1 MTSSPDQTVWD
12 LIARRAADD
21 PDGLVAVDDSGDQV
35 TAGALVERS
44 EDLARRLVAQ
54 GIGKGDAVSW
64 VLPSSISTLALVGA
78 LARLGAV
85 QNPII
90 PIFGEKEIGFIT
102 AQVGSRLLVTPGT
115 FRGVDF
121 AAIGAR
127 LVCRS
132 VALAEL
138 PVAGD
143 VELPPVPTD
152 PNEVRW
158 LFYTSGST
166 ADPKG
171 VRHTD
176 RSIISAGNALR
187 RSFLGPGSRWGGA
200 VPIAHVGVPTVFTA
214 AVSMGVTMHFI
225 AVFDPVR
232 SCELLRD
239 WGVDTAVGIGAA
251 VAAMLDFQK
260 ERGGDQFPALR
271 VMLSGGGPKHPT
283 LFDRARDELGC
294 ALLPS
299 YGLTECP
306 YISSSTL
313 DDPDIARAEGEGRP
327 SEGVDVRIV
336 AEDGRLLPAGDEGE
350 IRVQAPQLFAGY
362 VDPTLDAGAFDE
374 HGYLRTGDLGYLAA
388 DGHLV
393 ITGRIKEVVV
403 RNGENLGVREV
414 EDLLLQHPSVLDA
427 AVIGLPDPVT
437 GERVCAVVVA
447 RPGADVHLDEL
458 RRYCAER
465 GLMRQKHPEQLAV
478 VDAIP
483 RNPMGKARKPQLRE
497 TLVSQER

>member
-1 MTSSPDQTVWD
+1 MAVSADQTVWG
-12 LIARRAADD
+12 LVARRTADD
-21 PDGLVAVDDSGDQV
+21 PGGLVAVDDGGDRV
-35 TAGALVERS
+35 TAAELVERS
-44 EDLARRLVAQ
+44 ESLARQLAAY
-54 GIGKGDAVSW
+54 GIGSGDVVSW
-64 VLPSSISTLALVGA
+64 ILPSRVESLVLLCA

-85 QNPII
+85 QNPIV
-90 PIFGEKEIGFIT
+90 PIYGEKEIAFIT
-102 AQVGSRLLVTPGT
+102 GQVGARLLVTPGV

-121 AAIGAR
+121 AATGERMACPS
-127 LVCRS
+127 LQ
-132 VALAEL
+132 LA
-138 PVAGD
+138 D
-143 VELPPVPTD
+143 LPPAGAAD
-152 PNEVRW
+152 PPPAPSTSDAVRW

-176 RSIISAGNALR
+176 RSIIAAGNALR
-187 RSFLGPGSRWGGA
+187 RSFLPGSRWGGA

-214 AVSMGVTMHFI
+214 AVSMGVAMHFI

-232 SCELLRD
+232 SCEQLRD
-239 WGVDTAVGIGAA
+239 WGVDTAVGIGA
-251 VAAMLDFQK
+251 VVSAMLDFQK

-299 YGLTECP
+299 YGMTECP
-306 YISSSTL
+306 YISTSTL
-313 DDPDIARAEGEGRP
+313 DDPDDARAEGEGRP

-336 AEDGRLLPAGDEGE
+336 AEDGRVVEPGAEGE
-350 IRVQAPQLFAGY
+350 IRVRAPQAFAGY
-362 VDPTLDAGAFDE
+362 VDPTLDVEVFDE

-388 DGHLV
+388 GGHVV

-403 RNGENLGVREV
+403 RNGENLGVRDI

-427 AVIGLPDPVT
+427 TVIGLPDAVT
-437 GERVCAVVVA
+437 GERVCAVVVP
-447 RPGADVHLDEL
+447 RPGADVALDEL
-458 RRYCAER
+458 RSYCAER

-483 RNPMGKARKPQLRE
+483 RNPMGKARKPELRRQLL
-497 TLVSQER
+497 T